1 MRTPALS
8 ELTESVGGV
17 ISTGTSVLGE
27 FAGSAAGLVA
37 DVPERVA
44 ELTRGAPPPR
54 RKSPWVLVILV
65 AAVAAA
71 VVWWLRRDRSAAV
84 EGEEMR
90 WAAAPAEDGTPPIAG
105 A

>member
-8 ELTESVGGV
+8 ELTETVGGV

-54 RKSPWVLVILV
+54 RKSPWLLAILV
-65 AAVAAA
+65 AALAAI
-71 VVWWLRRDRSAAV
+71 VVWWLRRDRSPAA
-84 EGEEMR
+84 EREDSYP
-90 WAAAPAEDGTPPIAG
+90 AAAPAEDRAPPMSRA
-105 A
+105 